1 MYIWILL
8 IIISIVLL
16 LFIYN
21 NSKSIEKFESDYSD
35 YTSIDRIKI
44 ENDSNYILDKYNRY
58 SFDKHTSDDNY
69 AYCIGGKLTCLTGS
83 PIKIGVY
90 GNGNTYKSICDDG
103 SNIVCNNVIKS
114 NIDNND
120 ICDNFIWTTPN
131 NIPILFSNIYKGFT
145 SPTNYIPAVIN
156 NNSINF
162 YDKNDII
169 IDTIDKCS
177 VLGINENICKKASG
191 LPFPLANDST
201 YISGSD
207 KYDPGAINKEAGYIQ
222 DQYPLPVS
230 SLPASYTQIVPKGN
244 GKSGMYP
251 SFPCIA
257 DYGASPGDNVCNGE
271 IGLIEDNTLICPYH
285 KPICSGYR
293 CDSKFGTCVAS
304 G

>member
-1 MYIWILL
+1 VLFLL
-8 IIISIVLL
+8 VYHNTSNEH
-16 LFIYN
+16 F
-21 NSKSIEKFESDYSD
+21 KSDYSD

-44 ENDSNYILDKYNRY
+44 ENDSNYILNKSNQY
-58 SFDKHTSDDNY
+58 SLDKHTSNDMY
-69 AYCIGGKLTCLTGS
+69 AYCIGGNPTCLTGGR
-83 PIKIGVY
+83 IEAGLY
-90 GNGNTYKSICDDG
+90 GNGTTYRSICDDG
-103 SNIVCNNVIKS
+103 SNIVCNNVISS
-114 NIDNND
+114 NINNTD

-162 YDKNDII
+162 YDKNNNI

-177 VLGINENICKKASG
+177 VLGVNENVCKKALSI
-191 LPFPLANDST
+191 PFPITNENPRV
-201 YISGSD
+201 SGNNI
-207 KYDPGAINKEAGYIQ
+207 YDPGAINKEAGYIQ
-222 DQYPLPVS
+222 DLPPVSS
-230 SLPASYTQIVPKGN
+230 SLPASYTQSVPKGN

-271 IGLIEDNTLICPYH
+271 IGLIQDNTLICPYH

-304 G
+304 D

>member
-1 MYIWILL
+1 
-8 IIISIVLL
+8 VLL
-16 LFIYN
+16 LLVYHNTSNEHF
-21 NSKSIEKFESDYSD
+21 KSDYSD

-44 ENDSNYILDKYNRY
+44 EKDSKYILDKTNQY
-58 SFDKHTSDDNY
+58 SFDKHTSDDMY
-69 AYCIGGKLTCLTGS
+69 AYCIGGKPTCLTGS
-83 PIKIGVY
+83 PMKSGTY
-90 GNGNTYKSICDDG
+90 GNGTSYRSICDDG
-103 SNIVCNNVIKS
+103 SNIICNNVISS
-114 NIDNND
+114 NVNATD

-145 SPTNYIPAVIN
+145 TPTNYIPAVIN
-156 NNSINF
+156 NNSINL
-162 YDKNDII
+162 YDKNDNI

-177 VLGINENICKKASG
+177 VLGVNENICKKALSI
-191 LPFPLANDST
+191 PFPITNENPRV
-201 YISGSD
+201 SGTD
-207 KYDPGAINKEAGYIQ
+207 KYDAGAINKEVGYVQ
-222 DQYPLPVS
+222 DLAPVSS
-230 SLPASYTQIVPKGN
+230 SLPASYTQFVAKSN

-271 IGLIEDNTLICPYH
+271 IGLIQDNTLICPYH

>member
-8 IIISIVLL
+8 LIISIVLIL
-16 LFIYN
+16 LVYHN
-21 NSKSIEKFESDYSD
+21 TKSNEHFKSDYSD

-58 SFDKHTSDDNY
+58 TLDKHTSDDMF
-69 AYCIGGKLTCLTGS
+69 AYCIGGKPTCLTGG
-83 PIKIGVY
+83 PMKAGIY
-90 GNGNTYKSICDDG
+90 GNGITYRSICDDG
-103 SNIVCNNVIKS
+103 SNIICNNSISS
-114 NIDNND
+114 NVKTND

-131 NIPILFSNIYKGFT
+131 NTPILFSNIYKGFT

-162 YDKNDII
+162 YDKNDNI

-177 VLGINENICKKASG
+177 VLGVNENSCKQS
-191 LPFPLANDST
+191 LNIPFALANEKT
-201 YISGSD
+201 YISGDD
-207 KYDPGAINKEAGYIQ
+207 KYDPRAINKEAGYIQ
-222 DQYPLPVS
+222 DLPPVSS
-230 SLPASYTQIVPKGN
+230 SLPASYTQNVPKGD

-271 IGLIEDNTLICPYH
+271 IGLIQDNTLICPYD